1 MCEQGGTVIG
11 IRTTLPVGHF
21 LGEQTN
27 HMNCGCEA
35 EVRFRNNMK
44 LSMNTNLVL
53 FFNFALLQKDKHNC
67 FRDGFYSIYFIK

>member
-53 FFNFALLQKDKHNC
+53 FLILLY
-67 FRDGFYSIYFIK
+67 FRKTNTIVFGMVLI